1 MTEIARAEKVL
12 FKVLADLREYLPD
25 LVLVG
30 GWIPHLYR
38 TLVWKTD
45 SRPPHST
52 VDIDFGVS
60 PRVGRLPA
68 STVYSKLRRLGY
80 GESHL
85 KFNRPFPI
93 VPTIKL
99 SPREEAFP
107 IEFIASPGTKSSE
120 LEKLIGR
127 QIHINRLKYFEILT
141 EDPLRLSVGGI
152 PDVRIPREANYVW
165 HKLLTFPLR
174 EETGG
179 KSKDLYYLYY
189 VLRFSPNIEQLT
201 GDLARLRTR
210 KTQAQAV
217 GKNID
222 KYFPDPLGEGV
233 LLTEREFGPDY
244 IVDDL
249 RQDIYQRLTEA
260 GNIEE

>member
-1 MTEIARAEKVL
+1 M
-12 FKVLADLREYLPD
+12 LADLREYLPD

-38 TLVWKTD
+38 ALVWKIEA
-45 SRPPHST
+45 RPPHST

-60 PRVGRLPA
+60 PRVGRLPTD
-68 STVYSKLRRLGY
+68 TVYSQLRRLGY

-85 KFNRPFPI
+85 KLNRPFPI
-93 VPTIKL
+93 VPTVKL
-99 SPREEAFP
+99 SQRAEAFP
-107 IEFIASPGTKSSE
+107 IEFIAAPGTKSTE

-127 QIHINRLKYFEILT
+127 QIHINRLKHFEILT
-141 EDPLRLSVGGI
+141 EDPLRVSVDGI
-152 PDVRIPREANYVW
+152 PGVRIPREANYVW

-189 VLRFSPNIEQLT
+189 VLRYSPNIEQIT

-210 KTQAQAV
+210 RAQARAV
-217 GKNID
+217 RANIEQ
-222 KYFPDPLGEGV
+222 YFSNPLGEGV
-233 LLTEREFGPDY
+233 LLTESEFGPDY

-249 RQDIYQRLTEA
+249 RQDIYVRVTKA
-260 GNIEE
+260 GKI

>member
-38 TLVWKTD
+38 TLVWKIEA
-45 SRPPHST
+45 RPPHST
-52 VDIDFGVS
+52 VDIDFGVA
-60 PRVGRLPA
+60 PRAGRLSA
-68 STVYSKLRRLGY
+68 STIYSKLRRLGY

-85 KFNRPFPI
+85 KLNRPFPI
-93 VPTIKL
+93 VPTVKL
-99 SPREEAFP
+99 SPREESFP
-107 IEFIASPGTKSSE
+107 IEFIASPEEKCGE

-141 EDPLRLSVGGI
+141 EDPLRISVGGI
-152 PDVRIPREANYVW
+152 SGVRIPREANYVW
-165 HKLLTFPLR
+165 HKLLTFSSR

-189 VLRFSPNIEQLT
+189 VLRYSPNTEQLT
-201 GDLARLRTR
+201 SGLAKLRTN
-210 KTQAQAV
+210 KAQARAV
-217 GKNID
+217 GNNID
-222 KYFPDPLGEGV
+222 KYFSDPLGEGV

-249 RQDIYQRLTEA
+249 RQDIYERVIKA
-260 GNIEE
+260 GKM